1 MRIDSAC
8 ERIFGSGKHS
18 RAEVAHARA
27 DGWILVEF
35 DILVIISR
43 KIAPGSD
50 FGQFFM
56 ILVEFGVLVAISK
69 NLKYYLSLYIFKP

>member
-43 KIAPGSD
+43 KIALGVRFWTIFYD
-50 FGQFFM
+50 FGR
-56 ILVEFGVLVAISK
+56 ICSPCGHIH
-69 NLKYYLSLYIFKP
+69 KP

>member
-43 KIAPGSD
+43 KIALGVRFWTIFYD
-50 FGQFFM
+50 FGKIWSPCGHIQ
-56 ILVEFGVLVAISK
+56 
-69 NLKYYLSLYIFKP
+69 KP